1 MIHLSKSAV
10 DEILRLKSKHA
21 HANDRLRVGIQ
32 PSCCSSMAYVLEFDQ
47 KSRSDSQIPD
57 GQGSDG
63 QIYEI
68 DKLEVIIDSH
78 SAQYLNG
85 LTVDYTEDLMG
96 GGFRFHNP
104 NATHTCG
111 CGNAFSVG

>member
-10 DEILRLKSKHA
+10 NEILRLKSKHA

-32 PSCCSSMAYVLEFDQ
+32 PSCCSSMAYVLEFVQ
-47 KSRSDSQIPD
+47 KSQSNSQIL
-57 GQGSDG
+57 DG
-63 QIYEI
+63 QIHMIEGLEI
-68 DKLEVIIDSH
+68 IIDSH

-111 CGNAFSVG
+111 CGNAFSVD